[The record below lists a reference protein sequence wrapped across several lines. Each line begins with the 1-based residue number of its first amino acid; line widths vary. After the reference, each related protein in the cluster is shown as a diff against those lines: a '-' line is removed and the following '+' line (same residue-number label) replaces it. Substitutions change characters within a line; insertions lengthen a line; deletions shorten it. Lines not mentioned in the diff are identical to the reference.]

1 LTARFKI
8 REGIRKSASRRLIY
22 LVVFLMALL
31 LLAIWFVITW
41 NRQQQIA
48 DNRMEQLR
56 EDIVLTQEEE
66 LTEEERTLLF
76 DLYTEQEAMS
86 EFKETRKKVF
96 LERMNS
102 QNICVLPIVIMRTE
116 QRKRCLSINMQ
127 R

>member
-1 LTARFKI
+1 MTARFKI